1 MAIIK
6 CKMCGGDIELSQDK
20 TYGVCDSCGSMMTL
34 PKIDDEQ
41 RAAAFNR
48 GNHFRRIGEFD
59 KALGV
64 YERIVQE
71 DENDAEAHWCCALCR
86 FGIEYVEDP
95 TSHEWLPTC
104 HRASFDSFLEDVDY
118 LAALEHSDGVTKRQY
133 QREAAKIAEV
143 QHGILATSQN
153 EKPFDVFICYK
164 ESDANGERTRD
175 SLMAQDIYYQLTEQG
190 RRVFF
195 ARITLEDK
203 AGAQYE
209 PYIFAAL
216 NSAKVMIV
224 VGTCPEHFSAVW
236 VKNEW
241 SRFIALMRKDKHR
254 VLLPCYRDMDP
265 YDLPD
270 QLSAFQSYDMSKIGF
285 IQDLIRGV
293 SKVLDADKAPKQ
305 ETVIV
310 QNESGANVTAM
321 LKRGSMALEDKNWGA
336 AREFFDRALDMNA
349 ECAEAY
355 LGQFLAGEQVSS
367 LSAYAQKRL
376 NLWKLSDAKP
386 LIAVQTVE
394 ADAQKAVER
403 YTLENY
409 LPADRI
415 RELFA
420 FDPKYNSYLAQ
431 ATALCAKEK
440 QLLNENRLF
449 ARALQFAKGEL
460 RQSLEKERD
469 AFYAKL
475 DSLVEAQRE
484 SDRKNAARLQ
494 QQYAKQLESAN
505 QKAEELHSAALKQR
519 EKDERRAR
527 EAQEEYYQKLCA
539 MNPEQKNPFECQQ
552 IAKNFERL
560 GDYKDCA
567 ARAAEWREQVKEANA
582 RERAEF
588 EQKCEKAKAA
598 AKAKKIRAVIITAA
612 VIAVIA
618 FLLVLFKIIIPSN
631 HYKKG
636 EALLAASNYEGAIS
650 EFQSAGGYKDA
661 SIRISEAY
669 YQMAESMLADG
680 DFEGTIAA
688 FQQNGDFVVASKE
701 LLSACYNKAANLL
714 STGDFDGAITG
725 FKAAADYEDAQNRLE
740 EAYYQKGEAL
750 LEARDFD
757 GAIKYFE
764 AAGNYENAS
773 DRISEAYYQKGEA
786 LLNTGD
792 FDGALSTLETISDYK
807 DVQNRIL
814 EVHYKEAESL
824 LEDGDTADA
833 AIAFGKVIGYQD
845 ARERSF
851 ALWDEVAMRDT
862 ISAGDQHTVG
872 LKADGTVVAVGHK
885 KSGQCAVSDWRD
897 IIAVSAGSYYTVGLK
912 ADGTVVAVG
921 DNQYGRCDVSD
932 WRDIVAVSA
941 GSYHT
946 AGLKADGTVVTVGD
960 SYYDKCDVSDWRDI
974 VAISAGDKHIVGLKV
989 DGTVVAVGDNDD
1001 GQCDVSDWNNIV
1013 AISANTWHTVGL
1025 KADGTVVATG
1035 SNSFYQ
1041 CDVFNWSNIVA
1052 ISAGNT
1058 HTIGLKAN
1066 GTVVV
1071 TRGSDLSHVRDVSD
1085 WSDIVAI
1092 SAGDNH
1098 SVGLKADG
1106 TVVAVGS
1113 NSDGRCNVSS
1123 WTGIKLP

>member
-71 DENDAEAHWCCALCR
+71 DESDAEAHWCCALCR

-175 SLMAQDIYYQLTEQG
+175 SLMAQDVYYQLTEQG

-293 SKVLDADKAPKQ
+293 SKVLDADKAPER

-321 LKRGSMALEDKNWGA
+321 LKRGNMALEDKNWGA

-403 YTLENY
+403 YTIENY

-415 RELFA
+415 RDLFA

-460 RQSLEKERD
+460 RQSLEKERG

-475 DSLVEAQRE
+475 DSLAEAQRE
-484 SDRKNAARLQ
+484 SDRKNEARLQ

-505 QKAEELHSAALKQR
+505 QKAEELRSAGLKQK

-539 MNPEQKNPFECQQ
+539 MNPEQESASSCGHV
-552 IAKNFERL
+552 AGEFERM

-567 ARAAEWREQVKEANA
+567 ARAAEWREHEKAAQD
-582 RERAEF
+582 REYAAL
-588 EQKCEKAKAA
+588 EQKRVQEEKA
-598 AKAKKIRAVIITAA
+598 AKAKKIRIAIVA
-612 VIAVIA
+612 VIAVAVIV
-618 FLLVLFKIIIPSN
+618 FLVDLFARVIPEN
-631 HYKKG
+631 NYKKG
-636 EALLAASNYEGAIS
+636 ESLLAAGDYEGAIA
-650 EFQSAGGYKDA
+650 EFQS
-661 SIRISEAY
+661 
-669 YQMAESMLADG
+669 LG
-680 DFEGTIAA
+680 D
-688 FQQNGDFVVASKE
+688 
-701 LLSACYNKAANLL
+701 YR
-714 STGDFDGAITG
+714 
-725 FKAAADYEDAQNRLE
+725 DAQELMGYATAE
-740 EAYYQKGEAL
+740 KL
-750 LEARDFD
+750 LKD
-757 GAIKYFE
+757 GNTAE
-764 AAGNYENAS
+764 AAM
-773 DRISEAYYQKGEA
+773 
-786 LLNTGD
+786 
-792 FDGALSTLETISDYK
+792 
-807 DVQNRIL
+807 
-814 EVHYKEAESL
+814 
-824 LEDGDTADA
+824 
-833 AIAFGKVIGYQD
+833 AFGKIADCRD

-851 ALWDEVAMRDT
+851 ALWDEIAVRDT
-862 ISAGDQHTVG
+862 IIAGASHTVG
-872 LKADGTVVAVGHK
+872 LKADGTVVAVGDNDY
-885 KSGQCAVSDWRD
+885 GQCDVSDWND
-897 IIAVSAGSYYTVGLK
+897 IVAISAATWNTIGLKADGTVVAAGDNIFGQCDVSDWSDIVAISAGDYHTVGLKADGTVVAAGENDSDQCDVSDWSDIVAISTGWYYTVGLK

-921 DNQYGRCDVSD
+921 VNNY
-932 WRDIVAVSA
+932 
-941 GSYHT
+941 
-946 AGLKADGTVVTVGD
+946 
-960 SYYDKCDVSDWRDI
+960 
-974 VAISAGDKHIVGLKV
+974 
-989 DGTVVAVGDNDD
+989 
-1001 GQCDVSDWNNIV
+1001 GQC
-1013 AISANTWHTVGL
+1013 
-1025 KADGTVVATG
+1025 
-1035 SNSFYQ
+1035 
-1041 CDVFNWSNIVA
+1041 
-1052 ISAGNT
+1052 
-1058 HTIGLKAN
+1058 
-1066 GTVVV
+1066 
-1071 TRGSDLSHVRDVSD
+1071 DVSD

-1092 SAGDNH
+1092 SAGDYH
-1098 SVGLKADG
+1098 TVGLKADG
-1106 TVVAVGS
+1106 TVVAAGRNDHGQCDVSDWNDIVAISAGYYQTVGLKADGTVVAAGRNNHAQCDVS
-1113 NSDGRCNVSS
+1113 DWNDIVAISAGSYHTVGLKADGTVIAVGDNDDGRCNVSS
-1123 WTGIKLP
+1123 WTNIKLP